1 MSVTPLGRAV
11 FMKRL
16 PAVRIMLKLGADP
29 LLKKILKKSST
40 GQLAAELAA
49 ILTLPEILEVLL
61 LHLDEKLGFQQH
73 IFDEIGML
81 AAAQREII
89 PFDSLSLQS
98 RLIRCG
104 PLYRSA
110 LIQTMTTMQE

>member
-1 MSVTPLGRAV
+1 
-11 FMKRL
+11 MKRL

-61 LHLDEKLGFQQH
+61 LHLDEK
-73 IFDEIGML
+73 
-81 AAAQREII
+81 
-89 PFDSLSLQS
+89 
-98 RLIRCG
+98 
-104 PLYRSA
+104 
-110 LIQTMTTMQE
+110 